1 MFCSCFLARVF
12 TSSGDTTVQALTLS
26 PSLKDGR
33 VFYEDSALV
42 RSVTLGRVLVI
53 DEADKAPLEVVA
65 VLKGLVQDGEMDLAD
80 GRKIVHALPKNLS
93 EREASRFIPI
103 HPDFK
108 LIVLANRPGSERVV
122 GRCELRM
129 RGVLRCVPPL
139 LSWSDMVGWL
149 ACSLLVLLVDV
160 SASFVFLRF
169 FVFFCF
175 SNSSSQ
181 SPFPRKHHISHC
193 AWKR

>member
-1 MFCSCFLARVF
+1 M
-12 TSSGDTTVQALTLS
+12 QALTLS

-80 GRKIVHALPKNLS
+80 GRKIVHALPKNIS

-108 LIVLANRPGSERVV
+108 LIVLANRPGSER
-122 GRCELRM
+122 
-129 RGVLRCVPPL
+129 RGARGGVHCACAVCCDVCHPL
-139 LSWSDMVGWL
+139 AFVERHGWL
-149 ACSLLVLLVDV
+149 AGVLTSCFAGRCFCFVCV
-160 SASFVFLRF
+160 SLRF
-169 FVFFCF
+169 FLVFFWF
-175 SNSSSQ
+175 
-181 SPFPRKHHISHC
+181 F
-193 AWKR
+193 

>member
-1 MFCSCFLARVF
+1 MMLICVLLIFFYSVSAPRSLARVLP
-12 TSSGDTTVQALTLS
+12 SSGDTTVQALTLS

-93 EREASRFIPI
+93 EQEASRFIPI

-108 LIVLANRPGSERVV
+108 LIVLANRPGSERGA
-122 GRCELRM
+122 GRCVLRI
-129 RGVLRCVPPL
+129 RCVP
-139 LSWSDMVGWL
+139 SSCFCGSAVAGWL
-149 ACSLLVLLVDV
+149 AG
-160 SASFVFLRF
+160 
-169 FVFFCF
+169 
-175 SNSSSQ
+175 
-181 SPFPRKHHISHC
+181 
-193 AWKR
+193 